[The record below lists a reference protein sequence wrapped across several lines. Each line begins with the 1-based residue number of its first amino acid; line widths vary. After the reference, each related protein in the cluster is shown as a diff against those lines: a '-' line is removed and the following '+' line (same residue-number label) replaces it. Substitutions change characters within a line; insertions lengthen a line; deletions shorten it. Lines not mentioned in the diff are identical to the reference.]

1 MKIDKN
7 SYGDLALVFFL
18 GALAIWASLRF
29 IPLAWLAWTLTVLVW
44 VFCTWQ
50 LFFFRVPLRGKA
62 GSDKLISSAA
72 DGKVV
77 IVDEVME
84 DEVLQRLCKRVCVYM
99 DFFDV
104 HVNFWPVSGEVLY
117 YRYHEGK
124 HLLAFRPKAS
134 MDNEHTT
141 TVIRTPDG
149 QEVLFRQLAG
159 TFARR
164 IVCYSEPGQ
173 NVEAGEQCGI
183 IKFGS
188 RLDIYLP
195 LDAEIKVK
203 VGDRVVAA
211 ESVIASLR

>member
-1 MKIDKN
+1 MKIDKS
-7 SYGDLALVFFL
+7 SYGDLALVFVL
-18 GALAIWASLRF
+18 GAFAIWAALRF
-29 IPLAWLAWTLTVLVW
+29 IPNRPLAWILAVLVW
-44 VFCTWQ
+44 AFCSWQ
-50 LFFFRVPLRGKA
+50 LFFFRVPDRNRA
-62 GSDKLISSAA
+62 GSGKIITSAA

-77 IVDEVME
+77 IVDEIFE
-84 DEVLQRLCKRVCVYM
+84 DEVLNRKCKRVCVYM

-104 HVNFWPVSGEVLY
+104 HVNFWPVSGMVNY
-117 YRYHEGK
+117 YRYHAGK

-134 MDNEHTT
+134 EDNEHTT

-164 IVCYSEPGQ
+164 IVCYSEPGLQ
-173 NVEAGEQCGI
+173 VDAGEQCGI

-188 RLDIYLP
+188 RLDIFMP

-203 VGDRVVAA
+203 KGDRVLAA
-211 ESVIASLR
+211 ESVIANLR